1 MKTTYNTDQTIEN
14 LVTVQCGPDASA
26 REKYIV
32 RETLRGLA
40 RLAVAENAMNRQKDL
55 EKTIG
60 VVEAC
65 EHA

>member
-1 MKTTYNTDQTIEN
+1 MKMTYNTDQTIDN
-14 LVTVQCGPDASA
+14 LVALQCGPNAGA
-26 REKYIV
+26 REKHV
-32 RETLRGLA
+32 LRETLRSLA
-40 RLAVAENAMNRQKDL
+40 RLAVAEHAMNRQKDL